1 MIKLGEKFYEKQNKY
16 RVRKIWDEGGQR
28 VSSGKRGSG
37 VVLLVKPMK

>member
-1 MIKLGEKFYEKQNKY
+1 MRNKINTE
-16 RVRKIWDEGGQR
+16 RKIWDEGGQR